1 MKIQNTPCGIS
12 HRGCFAAHT
21 EVQSFL
27 FLHEHPN
34 ALQSWKKIPKCDR
47 RGDQC
52 EDATP
57 PERETEG
64 GHRYD
69 AGNEVGTGD
78 AKRCGK
84 RDDLCAGQAL
94 FHEGLHD
101 HQHQVGEGCRVGGSL
116 VAKGADADI
125 VQEHIQEHD
134 GYGRDRHEFRLLVK
148 VLDRGVAVALEA
160 E

>member
-57 PERETEG
+57 PEREPEG
-64 GHRYD
+64 SHRCDAYD
-69 AGNEVGTGD
+69 EVGTGD
-78 AKRCGK
+78 AKRCGE

-101 HQHQVGEGCRVGGSL
+101 HQYQVGEGRRVGSSL

-134 GYGRDRHEFRLLVK
+134 GYGRDRHEFRLFVEI
-148 VLDRGVAVALEA
+148 LDRGIAVAVEA